1 LPKDK
6 NCVKLLI
13 ILTMKKYLSLIIP
26 LLLIVGINIYFRCFP
41 INFPQIK
48 SYAKNM
54 VEQRISNVMIQDVY
68 RKFPQYDPLAKEK
81 LIKSEISEYKKQD
94 KKAIK
99 KQINE
104 LYLKL
109 TEKYKDKTGQTYLME
124 LDCWHWARNV
134 ENVVRYGH
142 PGDEVVNGRQFDNLM
157 LSPLGAHVPWD
168 QFLFY
173 SSAFLYNL
181 FCIFKQVPLF
191 AFLFYLPL
199 FFVTIFIVVLY
210 FFSRSLTGSLGAI
223 ISCLYIGL
231 CPIFIPRSCVGWFD
245 MDILNLLFPISIIWV
260 YLISSVASSLRNRLL
275 WICFSSFLVGLFCFT
290 WVNWWFIF
298 FIILMYEIFYLAGI
312 FFMSWK
318 RGEKNS
324 DLLRQRGISLISFL
338 TFSLFW
344 IILFSG
350 LEPLQVL
357 YHETSKALILN
368 KPLLPSIWPNVF
380 STVGELRKVSIGEM
394 PNAAGDS
401 VVFKIALLCLLTV
414 LIRASF
420 SRRYNAFKRNAIII
434 LTLWFLSMSFAS
446 LRGVRFTVFLLIPL
460 GISLGWVLD
469 EIYGYFRNI
478 NKKWMGSLA
487 VITLSL
493 FLSIGFINKAYN
505 TAKGILPLIDDT
517 WYDVLNLIKEKTPR
531 DAVLNSWWDFGDWF
545 KVVARRRVIF
555 DGQTQNVP
563 QAYWMARAL
572 LSGNE
577 DEVMGILRMLNNGG
591 NKAFEVI
598 DKYLND
604 PQKSVLLLESVIALN
619 PENAQKALLDF
630 LPYPVAAEVLR
641 LLFTKPPD
649 AYFVVDPTM
658 QAKISAISYLGNW
671 DFSKVYMAQ
680 NFNKEEKDQITG
692 YLIRLG
698 RNREEVQRLYQEAFL
713 ISTKDLD
720 SWLSRPLQFYS
731 GIVGG
736 QKKGDTVIFSNG
748 FLYNPNGQTIYTNDR
763 QIPRSLFV
771 LKDDNLVENIY
782 TNGNL
787 NFSAL
792 VVKNQES
799 YGLILLDRALA
810 NSLFVRLYYFG
821 GGGLRHFSPFI
832 DAVEGNEHIRVFKI
846 IW

>member
-1 LPKDK
+1 
-6 NCVKLLI
+6 
-13 ILTMKKYLSLIIP
+13 MKKYPWVTIP
-26 LLLIVGINIYFRCFP
+26 LLLVVGINIYFRSFP

-48 SYAKNM
+48 SYAKGM
-54 VEQRISNVMIQDVY
+54 VEQRLRNVMIQDVY
-68 RKFPQYDPLAKEK
+68 RRFPQYDPLAKEK
-81 LIKSEISEYKKQD
+81 LINSRISEYKKQD
-94 KKAIK
+94 KKTIK

-109 TEKYKDKTGQTYLME
+109 IDKYKDKTGQTYLME

-142 PGDEVVNGRQFDNLM
+142 PGDEVIGGRQFDNLM
-157 LSPLGAHVPWD
+157 LSPSGSYLPWD

-173 SSAFLYNL
+173 SSAFLYKL
-181 FCIFKQVPLF
+181 FSIFKPVPLF
-191 AFLFYLPL
+191 TFLFYLPL
-199 FFVTIFIVVLY
+199 LFITIFIVVLY
-210 FFSRSLTGSLGAI
+210 LFSRSLTGTLGAI

-231 CPIFIPRSCVGWFD
+231 CPIFIPRSCAGWFD
-245 MDILNLLFPISIIWV
+245 MDILNLLFPISIIWA
-260 YLISSVASSLRNRLL
+260 YLISSVAPSLRSRLL
-275 WICFSSFLVGLFCFT
+275 WICFSAFLVGLFCFT
-290 WVNWWFIF
+290 WINWWFIF
-298 FIILMYEIFYLAGI
+298 FIILMYEIFSLIGI
-312 FFMSWK
+312 VFMGWK

-324 DLLRQRGISLISFL
+324 ALLRQRGVSLVSFL
-338 TFSLFW
+338 AFSLFW
-344 IILFSG
+344 IIAFSG

-357 YHETSKALILN
+357 YRDTAKALILN

-380 STVGELRKVSIGEM
+380 STVGELRKVSIAEM
-394 PNAAGDS
+394 PNATGDN
-401 VVFKIALLCLLTV
+401 VVFKVALLCLIIV

-420 SRRYNAFKRNAIII
+420 NRKYTAFKRKAIII
-434 LTLWFLSMSFAS
+434 LTLWLLSMSFAT
-446 LRGVRFTVFLLIPL
+446 LKGVRFTVFLLIPL

-478 NKKWMGSLA
+478 NKKWIGSLA
-487 VITLSL
+487 VIAFSI
-493 FLSIGFINKAYN
+493 FLSTGFINKAHN
-505 TAKGILPLIDDT
+505 TAKAIFPLIDDT
-517 WYDVLNLIKEKTPR
+517 WYEMLNLIKEKTPA

-545 KVVARRRVIF
+545 KVVGRRRVIF
-555 DGQTQNVP
+555 DGQSQNVP

-604 PQKSVLLLESVIALN
+604 PQKSVLLLESVISLS
-619 PENAQKALLDF
+619 PVNAQKVLLDF
-630 LPYPVAAEVLR
+630 LPYPVAMEVLR

-649 AYFVVDPTM
+649 AYFIVDPTM
-658 QAKISAISYLGNW
+658 QSKISAISYLGNW
-671 DFSKVYMAQ
+671 NFSKVYMAQ
-680 NFNKEEKDQITG
+680 NFNKEEKGQITD
-692 YLIRLG
+692 YLIKLG
-698 RNREEVQRLYQEAFL
+698 RERQEVQRLYQEAFL

-720 SWLSRPLQFYS
+720 SWLSRPLQFHS
-731 GIVGG
+731 GIIGG

-748 FLYNPNGQTIYTNDR
+748 FLYNPNAQTISTGDR

-782 TNGNL
+782 TNASL

-799 YGLILLDRALA
+799 YGLLLLDRELA
-810 NSLFVRLYYFG
+810 NSLFVRLYYLG
-821 GGGLRHFSPFI
+821 GQGLRHFRPFI
-832 DAVEGNEHIRVFKI
+832 DAVEGNENIRVFKI